1 MVVTELAV
9 TGLRCIER
17 AEPEIPPGLSRVW
30 GDTGSGKT
38 TLSEAV
44 LAGRGIL
51 SFIGD
56 SSGLRQPEQD
66 HLRVIVRRWPFWASR
81 PWASRSAGTHHG
93 ACLPALLAVLASA
106 AATTWFRRGGVE
118 SGACLGSESLPPVRA
133 V

>member
-9 TGLRCIER
+9 TGLRCIEH
-17 AEPEIPPGLSRVW
+17 AE
-30 GDTGSGKT
+30 GDAGSGKT

-44 LAGRGIL
+44 LSGRGIL

-66 HLRVIVRRWPFWASR
+66 HLRVIVRRCPFWVSR

-93 ACLPALLAVLASA
+93 ACLPGTACGARL
-106 AATTWFRRGGVE
+106 RGSHHLIPMWG
-118 SGACLGSESLPPVRA
+118 SGISCLSRVTAWSKTIPIDEPV
-133 V
+133 